1 MNTFPKR
8 GQQWVRRLYRGSPGQ
23 ALPWLLGS
31 LVIVIGVLN
40 GIDSGLWREI
50 LLDELPPIGPLFV
63 AWIESLLWTLALILF
78 GTGLL
83 FRSRLSWFMGLLAL
97 AARLLWLVDRGRF
110 WTDPALSLSA
120 LVALLIL
127 LRSGNRFRRSTLGA
141 GTLFALTLITL
152 LLAYAVFGA
161 FLLGDQF
168 TPPIRSLIAALYFSV
183 VTLSTVGY
191 GDITPHSA
199 EARLFVISVIVLGL
213 TVLAVALSAIILP
226 VLQRRLESLL
236 MPNRVIRPRRDH
248 YLIAGNSS
256 LARNTYR
263 ELNARKQKVTFIV
276 SEPFEIAG
284 ESKLDIVIGDPTDI
298 EVLRSVQAGSAK
310 ALLALSDDDSENAF
324 VVLAAKELDAPV
336 KTVAVVHNSRNL
348 SRLRRVHPDILLAP
362 QVMGGRVLAM
372 YLTGQE
378 VDAGKFWDEFLTEIG
393 PTQG

>member
-1 MNTFPKR
+1 MR
-8 GQQWVRRLYRGSPGQ
+8 GLKWIERLAGASPSQ

-31 LVIVIGVLN
+31 LVIVMGVLN
-40 GIDSGLWREI
+40 GVDSGLWRQI
-50 LLDELPPIGPLFV
+50 LLDQMPPIGPSFV
-63 AWIESLLWTLALILF
+63 LWIESLLWTLALILF

-83 FRSRLSWFMGLLAL
+83 FRSRLSWFMTLLAL
-97 AARLLWLVDRGRF
+97 AARLLWLTDLGRF
-110 WTDPALSLSA
+110 WNEPAFSLAA

-127 LRSGNRFRRSTLGA
+127 LKSGNRFRQSTLGA
-141 GTLFALTLITL
+141 GTLFALTLIIL
-152 LLAYAVFGA
+152 LLAYAVLGA

-168 TPPIRSLIAALYFSV
+168 TPPIRSLITALYFSI

-191 GDITPHSA
+191 GDITPHSV
-199 EARLFVISVIVLGL
+199 EARLFVSSVIVLGL

-236 MPNRVIRPRRDH
+236 MPNRVIRPRRNH
-248 YLIAGNSS
+248 FLIAGNSS

-263 ELNARKQKVTFIV
+263 ELNTRKQKVTFIV

-284 ESKLDIVIGDPTDI
+284 EGKLDIVIGDPTDI
-298 EVLRSVQAGSAK
+298 EVLRSVQAGFAK

-324 VVLAAKELDAPV
+324 VVLAAKELETPV

-378 VDAGKFWDEFLTEIG
+378 VDAGKFWDEFLTEIAPG
-393 PTQG
+393 HD

>member
-1 MNTFPKR
+1 MR
-8 GQQWVRRLYRGSPGQ
+8 GLKWIGRLAETSPSQ
-23 ALPWLLGS
+23 ALPWLLGC
-31 LVIVIGVLN
+31 LVMVMGVLN
-40 GIDSGLWREI
+40 GVDSGLWRSM
-50 LLDELPPIGPLFV
+50 LLDQIPPVGPSF
-63 AWIESLLWTLALILF
+63 AFWIESLLWSMALILF

-83 FRSRLSWFMGLLAL
+83 FRSRLSWFMTLIAL
-97 AARLLWLVDRGRF
+97 AARLLWLTDLGRF
-110 WTDPALSLSA
+110 WSHPAFSLAA

-127 LRSGNRFRRSTLGA
+127 LKSGNRFRRSTLGA
-141 GTLFALTLITL
+141 GTLFALTLIIL
-152 LLAYAVFGA
+152 LLAYAVLGS

-168 TPPIRSLIAALYFSV
+168 NPPIRSLITALYFSV

-199 EARLFVISVIVLGL
+199 EARMFVSSIIVLGL

-236 MPNRVIRPRRDH
+236 MPNRVIRPRH
-248 YLIAGNSS
+248 NHFLIAGNSS

-284 ESKLDIVIGDPTDI
+284 EGKLDIVIGDPTDT

-324 VVLAAKELDAPV
+324 VVLAAKELEAPV
-336 KTVAVVHNSRNL
+336 KTVAVVHNSKNL

-372 YLTGQE
+372 YLTGQN
-378 VDAGKFWDEFLTEIG
+378 VDAGKFWSDFLTEIAPG
-393 PTQG
+393 HDP